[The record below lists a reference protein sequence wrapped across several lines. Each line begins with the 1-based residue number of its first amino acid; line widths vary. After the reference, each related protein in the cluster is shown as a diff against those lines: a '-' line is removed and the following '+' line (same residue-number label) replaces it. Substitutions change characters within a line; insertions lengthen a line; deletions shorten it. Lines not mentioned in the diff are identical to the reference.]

1 MNARFL
7 FNTSAIAEILTGLA
21 LLVIPALVIRLL
33 LGDGLGQTGEVVSR
47 VLGIGLFSLGI
58 SAWETV
64 GQRVH
69 LASRAGIFI
78 YNIGL
83 AILLLILGVP
93 GVIDGILLWPVA
105 VLHGLIGAAMLW
117 VILARSWKVSDT

>member
-1 MNARFL
+1 MNARLL
-7 FNTSAIAEILTGLA
+7 FNASAIAEILTGLA
-21 LLVIPALVIRLL
+21 LLVAPVLVIRLL
-33 LGDGLGQTGEVVSR
+33 LGDGLGQTGEVVAR

-58 SAWETV
+58 STWETA
-64 GQRVH
+64 GRQVH
-69 LASRAGIFI
+69 HASRVGILI

-83 AILLLILGVP
+83 AILLPILGVP

-117 VILARSWKVSDT
+117 VVLTPN